1 MLFDYCDQMG
11 NNIELDKRDRTI
23 LNLTYNNQ
31 EISQEEI
38 AQKLHIAQ
46 PSVAARIKKL
56 KNKGLIEQIIGVNL
70 NKVGLKVAMVRLA
83 TTNTEKILNMFRDCP
98 FFLNGFIVS
107 GEENLV
113 LLLVGDD
120 MASLESIIDS
130 HIRANKNVQSVDFDV
145 IITSIKDFVIPI
157 NIPKAALNNPPC
169 GLDHKCEVCYAYK
182 TNRCLGCPATGKY
195 KGFFW

>member
-1 MLFDYCDQMG
+1 MAIS
-11 NNIELDKRDRTI
+11 NIDIDKKDRTI
-23 LNLTYNNQ
+23 LSLTYGDQ
-31 EISQEEI
+31 EISQEQI
-38 AQKLHIAQ
+38 AKKLHISQ
-46 PSVAARIKKL
+46 PSVASRIRKL
-56 KNKGLIEQIIGVNL
+56 KERGLIEQIIGLNL

-107 GEENLV
+107 GKENLV
-113 LLLVGDD
+113 LLLVGND

-130 HIRANKNVQSVDFDV
+130 HIRPDKDVQSVDFDV

-157 NIPKAALNNPPC
+157 NIPMQSLNNPPC
-169 GLDHKCEVCYAYK
+169 GLDHKCEACYAFQ

-195 KGFFW
+195 KGTFW

>member
-1 MLFDYCDQMG
+1 MAND
-11 NNIELDKRDRTI
+11 IKIDKRDRVI
-23 LNLTYNNQ
+23 LNLIYNNQ
-31 EISQEEI
+31 DISQEDI
-38 AQKLHIAQ
+38 AKKIHIAQ

-56 KNKGLIEQIIGVNL
+56 KQRGLIEQIIGVNL

-83 TTNTEKILNMFRDCP
+83 TTNTEKILNMFNECP

-130 HIRANKNVQSVDFDV
+130 HIRPNKNVQSVDFDV

-157 NIPKAALNNPPC
+157 NIPKESLNNPPC
-169 GLDHKCEVCYAYK
+169 GLNHKCEECYAYN
-182 TNRCLGCPATGKY
+182 TNRCFGCPATGKY
-195 KGFFW
+195 RGIFW

>member
-1 MLFDYCDQMG
+1 MVIS
-11 NNIELDKRDRTI
+11 NIALDEKDKTI
-23 LNLTYNNQ
+23 LSLTHSNQ

-38 AQKLHIAQ
+38 AKKLHISQ

-56 KNKGLIEQIIGVNL
+56 KDRGLIEQIIGVNL

-83 TTNTEKILNMFRDCP
+83 TTNTEKILNMFRECP
-98 FFLNGFIVS
+98 FFLNGFIIS
-107 GEENLV
+107 GKDNLV

-130 HIRANKNVQSVDFDV
+130 HIRPDKDVQSVDFDV

-157 NIPKAALNNPPC
+157 NIPANALNNPPC
-169 GLDHKCEVCYAYK
+169 GLDHKCEDCYAFK
-182 TNRCLGCPATGKY
+182 TNRCFGCPATGKY
-195 KGFFW
+195 KGTFW

>member
-1 MLFDYCDQMG
+1 MPTS
-11 NNIELDKRDRTI
+11 NVKIDRKDRII
-23 LNLTYNNQ
+23 LSLTHDNQ

-38 AQKLHIAQ
+38 AKKLHITQ

-56 KNKGLIEQIIGVNL
+56 KERGLIEQIVGVNL

-98 FFLNGFIVS
+98 FFLNGFIIS
-107 GEENLV
+107 GKDNLV

-130 HIRANKNVQSVDFDV
+130 HIRPDKDVQSVDFNV

-157 NIPKAALNNPPC
+157 NIPIGALNKPPC
-169 GLDHKCEVCYAYK
+169 GLDHKCEECNAFQ
-182 TNRCLGCPATGKY
+182 TNRCFGCPATGKY
-195 KGFFW
+195 KGDFW

>member
-1 MLFDYCDQMG
+1 MA
-11 NNIELDKRDRTI
+11 NSNIELDLKDRII
-23 LNLTYNNQ
+23 LSLTYNNQ

-38 AQKLHIAQ
+38 AKKLKISQ

-56 KNKGLIEQIIGVNL
+56 KDKGLIEQTLGVNL

-98 FFLNGFIVS
+98 FFLNGFIIS
-107 GEENLV
+107 GKENLV

-130 HIRANKNVQSVDFDV
+130 HIRPDNDVQSVDFDV

-157 NIPKAALNNPPC
+157 NMPMESLNNPPC
-169 GLDHKCEVCYAYK
+169 GLHHKCEECYAFN
-182 TNRCLGCPATGKY
+182 TNRCFGCPATGKY
-195 KGFFW
+195 KGTFW

>member
-1 MLFDYCDQMG
+1 MV
-11 NNIELDKRDRTI
+11 NSIKIDKRDRII
-23 LNLTYNNQ
+23 LNLIYNNQ

-38 AQKLHIAQ
+38 AKKIHIAQ

-56 KNKGLIEQIIGVNL
+56 KKIGLIEQNIGINL

-120 MASLESIIDS
+120 MSSLESIIDS
-130 HIRANKNVQSVDFDV
+130 HIRPNINVQSVDFDV

-157 NIPKAALNNPPC
+157 NIPKEALNNPPC
-169 GLDHKCEVCYAYK
+169 GLDHKCEECYAYK
-182 TNRCLGCPATGKY
+182 TNRCFGCPATGKY
-195 KGFFW
+195 KGIFW

>member
-1 MLFDYCDQMG
+1 MYTV
-11 NNIELDKRDRTI
+11 NPELDKKDKII
-23 LNLTYNNQ
+23 LSMTHDNN

-38 AQKLHIAQ
+38 AKRLHISQ

-56 KNKGLIEQIIGVNL
+56 KNRGLIEQIIGVNL
-70 NKVGLKVAMVRLA
+70 NKVKLKVAMVQVA

-107 GEENLV
+107 GKENLF

-130 HIRANKNVQSVDFDV
+130 HIRSDKDVQSVEFNI

-157 NIPKAALNNPPC
+157 NIPTEALNNPPC
-169 GLDHKCEVCYAYK
+169 GLDHKCEECYAFK
-182 TNRCLGCPATGKY
+182 TDRCFGCPSTGKY
-195 KGFFW
+195 KGTFW

>member
-1 MLFDYCDQMG
+1 MA
-11 NNIELDKRDRTI
+11 NSNVKLDKKDRII
-23 LNLTYNNQ
+23 LSVTHDNQ
-31 EISQEEI
+31 NISQEEI
-38 AQKLHIAQ
+38 AKKLHISQ

-56 KNKGLIEQIIGVNL
+56 KEKGLIEQNKGVNL

-98 FFLNGFIVS
+98 FFLNGFIIS

-130 HIRANKNVQSVDFDV
+130 HIRPDKDVQSVDFDI

-157 NIPKAALNNPPC
+157 KIPIEPLKNPPC
-169 GLDHKCEVCYAYK
+169 GLDHKCEECYAFK
-182 TNRCLGCPATGKY
+182 TNRCFGCPTTGKY
-195 KGFFW
+195 KGTFW

>member
-1 MLFDYCDQMG
+1 MT
-11 NNIELDKRDRTI
+11 NSSIELDIKDRII
-23 LNLTYNNQ
+23 LHLTYGNQ

-38 AQKLHIAQ
+38 AEKLHISQ

-56 KNKGLIEQIIGVNL
+56 KERGLIEQIIGVNL

-98 FFLNGFIVS
+98 FFLNGFIIS

-113 LLLVGDD
+113 LFLVGDD

-130 HIRANKNVQSVDFDV
+130 HIRPDKDVQSVDFDV
-145 IITSIKDFVIPI
+145 IITSIKNFVIPI
-157 NIPKAALNNPPC
+157 NMPTEPLHNSPC
-169 GLDHKCEVCYAYK
+169 GLDHKCEECYAFK
-182 TNRCLGCPATGKY
+182 TNRCFGCPATGKY
-195 KGFFW
+195 KGTFW

>member
-1 MLFDYCDQMG
+1 MANSAL
-11 NNIELDKRDRTI
+11 ELDSKDRTI
-23 LNLTYNNQ
+23 LSLTYGNQ

-38 AQKLHIAQ
+38 AKKLHISQ
-46 PSVAARIKKL
+46 PSVAVRIKKL
-56 KNKGLIEQIIGVNL
+56 KDRGLIDQIIGVNL
-70 NKVGLKVAMVRLA
+70 NKVGLKVAMVRLS

-107 GEENLV
+107 GKDNLV

-130 HIRANKNVQSVDFDV
+130 HIRPDKDVQSVDFDI

-157 NIPKAALNNPPC
+157 NMPTDALNNPPC
-169 GLDHKCEVCYAYK
+169 GLDHKCEECYAFK
-182 TNRCLGCPATGKY
+182 TDRCFGCPATGKY
-195 KGFFW
+195 KGTFW

>member
-1 MLFDYCDQMG
+1 MV
-11 NNIELDKRDRTI
+11 NNIKIDKRDRII
-23 LNLTYNNQ
+23 LNLIYNNQ

-38 AQKLHIAQ
+38 AKKIHIAQ

-56 KNKGLIEQIIGVNL
+56 KKIGLIEQNIGINL

-120 MASLESIIDS
+120 MSSLESIIDS
-130 HIRANKNVQSVDFDV
+130 HIRPNINVQSVDFDV

-157 NIPKAALNNPPC
+157 NIPKEALNNPPC
-169 GLDHKCEVCYAYK
+169 GLDHKCEECYAYK
-182 TNRCLGCPATGKY
+182 TNRCFGCPATGKY
-195 KGFFW
+195 KGIFW